1 VKLIKPSYEI
11 LAASGKSD
19 ILPYNYEYQS
29 DKLIELAGRTC
40 YKSESDITIDSSITF
55 IDNIRKKK
63 HLSVFEHSWELRHYD
78 CNLPRYNF
86 LNYMEI
92 GAGTL
97 VAGNN
102 RAFDESEII
111 PNHISPDK
119 YMINEIYKQKRWNML
134 SASVKL
140 IVNRGV
146 THEQVRHRSVS
157 YSQESTRYC
166 NYSKDKFGGHITYII
181 PPWTQFQP
189 WEGDLYDIP
198 PAEVNTDIN
207 HQIWFKNL
215 LHTEQEYFELL
226 KNGWKPQ
233 QARDILP
240 NALKA
245 EIVVTCNLQEW
256 IHIFNLRALGT
267 TGTPH
272 PQMSE
277 IMIPLYEDFK
287 KLFPEVF

>member
-1 VKLIKPSYEI
+1 MRLIKPSYEI
-11 LAASGKSD
+11 LAASDKAD
-19 ILPYNYEYQS
+19 ILPYNYEFQPN
-29 DKLIELAGRTC
+29 KLIELAGRTC
-40 YKSESDITIDSSITF
+40 YKSEEDITSESSIEF
-55 IDNIRKKK
+55 IDKIKKRK
-63 HLSVFEHSWELRHYD
+63 HLSVFEHSWELRYYK
-78 CNLPRYNF
+78 CPVPYYNF
-86 LNYMEI
+86 LNYMQLKSGI
-92 GAGTL
+92 L

-102 RAFDESEII
+102 RAFEESGII
-111 PNHISPDK
+111 YNYLLPVQYVID
-119 YMINEIYKQKRWNML
+119 EIYKQKRWDML

-140 IVNRGV
+140 IANRGV
-146 THEQVRHRSVS
+146 THELVRHRPVS

-181 PPWTQFQP
+181 PPWTKFKP
-189 WEGDLYDIP
+189 WEGNLYNISP
-198 PAEVNTDIN
+198 EETFTDKY

-215 LHTEQEYFELL
+215 LHLERDYFELL
-226 KNGWKPQ
+226 KNGWSPQ

-240 NALKA
+240 NALKT
-245 EIVVTCNLQEW
+245 EIIVTCNLQEW

-277 IMIPLYEDFK
+277 IMLPLYEDFK